1 MKEGH
6 RARGLSKVK
15 GERARQRTP
24 RLLKKVMFG
33 TTEGGAADILT
44 KGNDQDEKNST
55 RGLLKVRSE
64 RARGERL

>member
-24 RLLKKVMFG
+24 RPLKKARFA
-33 TTEGGAADILT
+33 TTEEGAADILT
-44 KGNDQDEKNST
+44 KGNDQEEKSGT
-55 RGLLKVRSE
+55 RGLLKVKSE
-64 RARGERL
+64 RARQERL